1 MRKIE
6 LKQVTV
12 QFNQK
17 HRQTLAVDD
26 VSLSINQGEIYGIV
40 GLSGAGKST
49 LVRTM
54 NLLQVPTSGK
64 LLIDGKDVTNVK
76 GQALSQLRKKI
87 GMIFQHFNLIQNKT
101 IGQNI
106 LFALEAGDY
115 PKEKRQERIEELLS
129 LVDLADKINDYPRSL
144 SGGQKQRVGIA
155 RALANQPEIL
165 LCDEATSALDVETT
179 EEIIILL
186 EKINRELGLTIVF
199 ITHQMEVAKRLFDR
213 VAVMDQGKIVEEND
227 TFSIFGQPQHPFTQ
241 KLVGRHMNL
250 VLPFELF
257 DQFDSGQLL
266 ELTYLGEQAIEPL
279 ISLISR
285 EYPVLMS
292 IIHGKIEYIH
302 GKAIGR
308 LILHIDGEQAV
319 IDEVVRKMATKV
331 DHLRIVER
339 QEAL

>member
-1 MRKIE
+1 MHKIE
-6 LKQVTV
+6 LKQITV

-17 HRQTLAVDD
+17 HRQTTAVDD
-26 VSLSINQGEIYGIV
+26 VSLSVKEGEIYGIV

-54 NLLQVPTSGK
+54 NLLQVPTRGQIF
-64 LLIDGKDVTNVK
+64 IDGQVVTNFR
-76 GQALSQLRKKI
+76 GSQLSQLRKKI

-115 PKEKRQERIEELLS
+115 PKEKCQERVIELLS
-129 LVDLADKINDYPRSL
+129 LVDLGDKINDYPRRL

-179 EEIIILL
+179 EEIVALL

-199 ITHQMEVAKRLFDR
+199 ITHQMEVAKRLFHR
-213 VAVMDQGKIVEEND
+213 IAVMEQGKIVEEND
-227 TFSIFGQPQHPFTQ
+227 TFSIFGQPQHAFTK

-250 VLPFELF
+250 VLPPEIFN
-257 DQFDSGQLL
+257 QFSTGERL
-266 ELTYLGEQAIEPL
+266 ELTYLGERAIDPV
-279 ISLISR
+279 ISNVSR
-285 EYPVLMS
+285 EYPVSIS

-308 LILHIDGEQAV
+308 LIIHIDGEKSDIAAA
-319 IDEVVRKMATKV
+319 IRKITTQV
-331 DHLRIVER
+331 DYLRVVER
-339 QEAL
+339 QGES